1 MNTGKN
7 ANKNSNKKDN
17 KAANTSAPASATA
30 TPAAETTNSNIPT
43 EGEEPAAGASEPA
56 SETTA
61 TPADATTS
69 ASETTVTPTE
79 GKETAESKEP
89 AAGASEAASEKTN
102 TPAEGKETAAGASAT
117 VEIKKKARIP
127 LAGIGSR
134 SGGGGGGK
142 TLGNVYNIAEVM
154 YGHITTKTRK
164 GEKETAI
171 MHHIINGEA
180 IFEIDA
186 ASGQV
191 MIDFKE
197 PGDKLY
203 SFVANVNNKTNR
215 KTSLYKEVE
224 GDVEVIDAKGNPV
237 LNADGTP
244 KTEKGMV
251 PAPGCAWHGFIVA
264 TPENAAKVYNNIK
277 AMLENP
283 LTEGSA
289 IREQIK
295 LLEPPFNLHSG
306 AASTLSLEPETA

>member
-30 TPAAETTNSNIPT
+30 TPAAETTNSNIPA
-43 EGEEPAAGASEPA
+43 EGEETAAPA
-56 SETTA
+56 SETTT

-69 ASETTVTPTE
+69 ASETTGTP
-79 GKETAESKEP
+79 AESKETTE
-89 AAGASEAASEKTN
+89 S
-102 TPAEGKETAAGASAT
+102 KETAAGASAT

-142 TLGNVYNIAEVM
+142 SLGNVYNIAEVM
-154 YGHITTKTRK
+154 YGHIVSKTKK

-180 IFEIDA
+180 FFEKDA
-186 ASGQV
+186 ETGQV
-191 MIDFKE
+191 MIDFK
-197 PGDKLY
+197 PPIDKLY

-251 PAPGCAWHGFIVA
+251 PAPGCAWHGFVVA

-306 AASTLSLEPETA
+306 AASTLSLETETA